1 MAEAT
6 HPRRRRRRNEK
17 NPKSKVQGPKSA
29 FERGIPLGPE
39 DVVAITD
46 ARLQNRLWTLD
57 LGLWTNLIMRKSRA
71 VQVKNV
77 QIGGG
82 APVAIQSMTKT
93 DTADVGATVAQIE
106 EMVRAGCEI
115 VRLAVPNDDAAIA
128 LKEIRKRVP
137 DVPLVADIH
146 FHYKLALLALEAG
159 IDKLRLNP
167 GNIGKHERIVEV
179 VRAAQAQKVP
189 IRIGVNGGSLEK
201 DLLKKYGTATP
212 EAMVE
217 SAMRHIKIL
226 EDLDFTDT
234 IISLKASDVHRTVA
248 AYRLLAEKVDYPFH
262 LGVTEAGTAFV
273 GTVKSSIGLGILLH
287 EGIGDTIR
295 VSLAA
300 EPQEEVRVAW
310 EIVKSLGMRTR
321 GVTVVACPTCGRL
334 DVDNFVEIVTEI
346 ERRLAHVEEPLH
358 LSIMGCAVNGPGEAH
373 DSQLGVTF
381 GRGVGMIF
389 KDGIPMRKV
398 AGEDIVEAFVMETE
412 KLLGEIAS
420 KKITAEPELVSIT

>member
-1 MAEAT
+1 MAM
-6 HPRRRRRRNEK
+6 
-17 NPKSKVQGPKSA
+17 
-29 FERGIPLGPE
+29 GI
-39 DVVAITD
+39 A
-46 ARLQNRLWTLD
+46 
-57 LGLWTNLIMRKSRA
+57 MRQSRP
-71 VQVKNV
+71 VQVKHV

-82 APVAIQSMTKT
+82 APVSIQSMTKT
-93 DTADVGATVAQIE
+93 DTADVDGTVAQIE
-106 EMVRAGCEI
+106 EMMKAGCEV
-115 VRLAVPNDDAAIA
+115 VRLAVPDNDAAIA

-146 FHYKLALLALEAG
+146 FHYKLALMALEAG

-167 GNIGKHERIVEV
+167 GNIGKHERVREV
-179 VRAAQAQKVP
+179 VRAAQAQRVP

-217 SAMRHIKIL
+217 SAMRHIRIL
-226 EDLDFTDT
+226 EDLGFTET
-234 IISLKASDVHRTVA
+234 IISLKASDVHRTVD
-248 AYRLLAEKVDYPFH
+248 AYRLLAQKVDYPFH
-262 LGVTEAGTAFV
+262 LGVTEAGTSFS

-310 EIVKSLGMRTR
+310 EILKSLELRKR

-346 ERRLAHVEEPLH
+346 ERRLSHIQEPLH

-373 DSQLGVTF
+373 DSQLGITF

-398 AGEDIVEAFVMETE
+398 AGENIVEAFVMETE
-412 KLLGEIAS
+412 KLL
-420 KKITAEPELVSIT
+420 AEVNEAEQVKDRELVAAE

>member
-1 MAEAT
+1 
-6 HPRRRRRRNEK
+6 
-17 NPKSKVQGPKSA
+17 
-29 FERGIPLGPE
+29 
-39 DVVAITD
+39 
-46 ARLQNRLWTLD
+46 
-57 LGLWTNLIMRKSRA
+57 MRQTRP
-71 VQVKNV
+71 VKIKDI

-82 APVAIQSMTKT
+82 APVVVQSMTKT
-93 DTADVGATVAQIE
+93 DTADVDATVKQIE
-106 EMVRAGCEI
+106 TMMRAGCEI
-115 VRLAVPNDDAAIA
+115 VRLAVPNQEAAIA

-167 GNIGKHERIVEV
+167 GNIGAHERVREV
-179 VRAAQAQKVP
+179 VRAAQERKVP

-217 SAMRHIKIL
+217 SAQRHIRIL
-226 EDLDFTDT
+226 EDLDFHEI
-234 IISLKASDVHRTVA
+234 IISLKASDVNRTVD
-248 AYRLLAEKVDYPFH
+248 AYRLLSAQVDYPLH
-262 LGVTEAGTAFV
+262 LGVTEAGTAF
-273 GTVKSSIGLGILLH
+273 GGSIKSAIGLGILLH

-300 EPQEEVRVAW
+300 EPDEEVRVAW
-310 EIVKSLGMRTR
+310 EILRSLELRKR

-346 ERRLAHVEEPLH
+346 ERRLAHIAEPLH

-381 GRGVGMIF
+381 GRNVGMIY
-389 KDGIPMRKV
+389 KNGIPMRKV
-398 AGEDIVEAFVMETE
+398 AGEDIVEAFVKETE
-412 KLLGEIAS
+412 KLL
-420 KKITAEPELVSIT
+420 AETEAAKAEESDSLLVSIT

>member
-1 MAEAT
+1 
-6 HPRRRRRRNEK
+6 
-17 NPKSKVQGPKSA
+17 
-29 FERGIPLGPE
+29 
-39 DVVAITD
+39 
-46 ARLQNRLWTLD
+46 
-57 LGLWTNLIMRKSRA
+57 MRKTRP
-71 VQVKNV
+71 VQVKHV

-106 EMVRAGCEI
+106 EMMRTGCEI
-115 VRLAVPNDDAAIA
+115 VRVAVPNKEAAIA

-146 FHYKLALLALEAG
+146 FHYKLALMALDAG
-159 IDKLRLNP
+159 VDKLRLNP
-167 GNIGKHERIVEV
+167 GNIGAHERVREV
-179 VRAAQAQKVP
+179 VRAAQAQNVP

-201 DLLKKYGTATP
+201 DLLAKYGTATP

-217 SAMRHIKIL
+217 SALRHIRIL
-226 EDLDFTDT
+226 EDLNFNDI

-248 AYRLLAEKVDYPFH
+248 AYRLLAGQVDYPLH
-262 LGVTEAGTAFV
+262 LGVTEAGTAFG
-273 GTVKSSIGLGILLH
+273 GTIKSAIGLGILLH

-300 EPQEEVRVAW
+300 EPDEEVRVAW
-310 EIVKSLGMRTR
+310 EILKSLELSKR

-334 DVDNFVEIVTEI
+334 DVDNFVGIVTEI

-373 DSQLGVTF
+373 DSDLGVTF
-381 GRGVGMIF
+381 GRNVGMIY
-389 KDGIPMRKV
+389 KNGVPMRKV
-398 AGEDIVEAFVMETE
+398 SGEDIVEAFVRETE
-412 KLLGEIAS
+412 KLVAEGPAN
-420 KKITAEPELVSIT
+420 KDKGEPELVTITSPQRQRDFRFLK

>member
-1 MAEAT
+1 
-6 HPRRRRRRNEK
+6 
-17 NPKSKVQGPKSA
+17 
-29 FERGIPLGPE
+29 
-39 DVVAITD
+39 
-46 ARLQNRLWTLD
+46 
-57 LGLWTNLIMRKSRA
+57 MRKTRA
-71 VQVKNV
+71 VQVKHI

-93 DTADVGATVAQIE
+93 DTSDVGATVAQIH

-115 VRLAVPNDDAAIA
+115 VRLAVPDNDAAVA

-167 GNIGKHERIVEV
+167 GNIGAHERVREV
-179 VRAAQAQKVP
+179 VRAAQAQGVP

-201 DLLKKYGTATP
+201 DLLARYGTATP

-217 SAMRHIKIL
+217 SALRHIQIL
-226 EDLDFTDT
+226 EDLNFNDI

-248 AYRLLAEKVDYPFH
+248 AYRLLATQVDYPLH
-262 LGVTEAGTAFV
+262 LGVTEAGTPFG
-273 GTVKSSIGLGILLH
+273 GTIKSAIGLGVLLH

-310 EIVKSLGMRTR
+310 EILKSLELRKR

-334 DVDNFVEIVTEI
+334 DVPNFVEIVTEI
-346 ERRLAHVEEPLH
+346 ERRLAHIEEPLH
-358 LSIMGCAVNGPGEAH
+358 LSIMGCEVNGPGEAH

-381 GRGVGMIF
+381 GKGVGMIF
-389 KDGIPMRKV
+389 KDGRPLRKV
-398 AGEDIVEAFVMETE
+398 SGADIVEAFVNE
-412 KLLGEIAS
+412 
-420 KKITAEPELVSIT
+420 AERLVAEGADAQAEATPELVQIK

>member
-1 MAEAT
+1 
-6 HPRRRRRRNEK
+6 
-17 NPKSKVQGPKSA
+17 
-29 FERGIPLGPE
+29 
-39 DVVAITD
+39 
-46 ARLQNRLWTLD
+46 
-57 LGLWTNLIMRKSRA
+57 MRKTRP
-71 VQVKNV
+71 VQIRHV

-82 APVAIQSMTKT
+82 APVVIQSMTKT
-93 DTADVGATVAQIE
+93 DTANVDETVKQIE
-106 EMVRAGCEI
+106 EMVTAGCEI
-115 VRLAVPNDDAAIA
+115 VRLAVPDNDAALA

-137 DVPLVADIH
+137 EVPLVADIH
-146 FHYKLALLALEAG
+146 FHYKLALMALDAG

-189 IRIGVNGGSLEK
+189 IHIGVNGGSLEK

-217 SAMRHIKIL
+217 SAMRHIQIL
-226 EDLDFTDT
+226 EELDFTDI

-262 LGVTEAGTAFV
+262 LGVTEAGTAFT

-300 EPQEEVRVAW
+300 EPHEEVRVAW
-310 EIVKSLGMRTR
+310 EILRSLDLRKR

-334 DVDNFVEIVTEI
+334 DVPNFVEIVTEI
-346 ERRLAHVEEPLH
+346 ERRLAHIEEPLH
-358 LSIMGCAVNGPGEAH
+358 LSIMGCEVNGPGEAH
-373 DSQLGVTF
+373 DSQLGITF
-381 GRGVGMIF
+381 GRNVGMIF
-389 KDGIPMRKV
+389 KDGVPMRRV
-398 AGEDIVEAFVMETE
+398 SGEDIVEEFVKEVE
-412 KLLGEIAS
+412 KLREEGAS
-420 KKITAEPELVSIT
+420 AKSLAEANPLVQIK